1 LYWSRFLSQQKDI
14 SSIAL
19 TQNMHQRWLSLPLL
33 TTSVAAFYPIRE
45 DQGSDTNDKNKR
57 FYPAQPLQDTGDDTG
72 VYTLDLK
79 KIPRKRQN
87 AFNINESD
95 NPDEPHAL
103 AIHQDGSDFSYFSTL
118 RFGSSAQE
126 MHMLID
132 TGSTNT
138 WVFGSDCKSDSC
150 SIHNTFGKS
159 DSSTLS
165 TTTQPFDLAYGTGKV
180 EGTMA
185 EDKVAFANY
194 TLELE
199 FGLVKTASDDFNNY
213 PFDGIL
219 GLGPASSNDLGAQTV
234 MQALDQQAGLK
245 NNILGVHLQRASD
258 DAKDGQLTIGGLD
271 NDKFRGDISYTK
283 TKSSSGWEINIDDVF
298 VGGQACKFTSK
309 SALIDTGTSYAL
321 MPPSDAKAL
330 HALIPGSANSG
341 ESYTVPC
348 DATTTVEVSISRVK
362 YAISPKDYVG
372 KRSSANTCASN
383 IIGHQPFGPNQ
394 WILGDVF
401 LKNVYA
407 VFDFDQ
413 DRIGKSLTI
422 PHPSVQPPSLPPQ
435 VANSSNQQ
443 DSAPCPAKAAQH
455 HHLPPPQQAP
465 ASPRPRAR
473 PARSQQ

>member
-1 LYWSRFLSQQKDI
+1 
-14 SSIAL
+14 
-19 TQNMHQRWLSLPLL
+19 MHQRWLSLPLL

-45 DQGSDTNDKNKR
+45 DQGSNNKDKR
-57 FYPAQPLQDTGDDTG
+57 FYAARPLQDTGDDSG
-72 VYTLDLK
+72 VYKLDLK

-87 AFNINESD
+87 AFNINESGEP
-95 NPDEPHAL
+95 NEPHAL

-118 RFGSSAQE
+118 QFGSSAQE

-159 DSSTLS
+159 DSTTLS
-165 TTTQPFDLAYGTGKV
+165 TTTQPFDLAYGTGEV

-194 TLELE
+194 TLQLE

-219 GLGPASSNDLGAQTV
+219 GLGPASSNDLGSQTV

-245 NNILGVHLQRASD
+245 SNILGVHLQRASD
-258 DAKDGQLTIGGLD
+258 GAKDGQLTIGGLD
-271 NDKFRGDISYTK
+271 TDKFRGDISYTK
-283 TKSSSGWEINIDDVF
+283 TKSASSWEIAIDDVF
-298 VGGQACKFTSK
+298 VGGQACKFTAK
-309 SALIDTGTSYAL
+309 SAIIDTGTSYAL
-321 MPPSDAKAL
+321 MPPSDAKVL
-330 HALIPGSANSG
+330 HRLIPGSANSG

-348 DATTTVEVSISRVK
+348 DASTTVEVSISKIR

-372 KRSSANTCASN
+372 KRSSGNVCASN

-413 DRIGKSLTI
+413 DRVGELLAPLLSRLRYQIIPPGHPLT
-422 PHPSVQPPSLPPQ
+422 
-435 VANSSNQQ
+435 
-443 DSAPCPAKAAQH
+443 C
-455 HHLPPPQQAP
+455 
-465 ASPRPRAR
+465 
-473 PARSQQ
+473 